1 MQTSIRCVGVLL
13 IVNLVLKAAVMMT
26 TFASV
31 SSTVHAAEG
40 VVVWYTRSNPT
51 ENAWQRQAIADF
63 RKVNSSIRIEHM
75 ITPWDQYDQKLT
87 MLFAADTP
95 PDLFS
100 NWAWNGFMDMTL
112 RGMTLRLDPL
122 IERSGFDIS
131 VFHPYALEYY
141 RYEGGLYGLPLMMAP
156 SALWYNA
163 DLFDDAG
170 LPYPTVDPHDRSWD
184 WDALVE
190 LAKKL
195 TIDRNGDGRIDQYG
209 VNAPYGM
216 WGGLPSVVQLFGG
229 DVFPPEAYETGIV
242 RSASLA
248 DNPIALEAVTAITDL
263 IYTHRVAP
271 TPAEGEAMSALG
283 DPFRTG
289 RLAMNMT
296 GGWGWWTY
304 GDIKAFRVRAAA
316 QPWGNRER
324 RREIVVG
331 ADPWLIASTSR
342 NVDATWEF
350 VMWLLSEEGQKAAI
364 DAMGMPSARMD
375 LYEYWF
381 QRWPQH
387 TPDELNTLFVGS
399 LDYARPAADHR
410 LQGYLEL
417 GRAMESA
424 MELVALG
431 RATPAQGLA
440 DAQERVD
447 RIIAERQQ

>member
-31 SSTVHAAEG
+31 SSTVYAAEG

-316 QPWGNRER
+316 QPWGNPER